1 MINVMNSLAQEV
13 RSELH
18 ATRSALEKRIDDI
31 QRDVNIKMAGQ
42 SGPIETLE
50 NKVND
55 VETKLLDMFSS
66 YTGMEVNN
74 MKDKL
79 KEETVHLNEK
89 TNFLQQ

>member
-1 MINVMNSLAQEV
+1 MINLMNSLAQQV

-55 VETKLLDMFSS
+55 VETKLPDMFSS
-66 YTGMEVNN
+66 YTGMEV
-74 MKDKL
+74 KDMEEKF
-79 KEETVHLNEK
+79 KEDTAHLNEK
-89 TNFLQQ
+89 TS